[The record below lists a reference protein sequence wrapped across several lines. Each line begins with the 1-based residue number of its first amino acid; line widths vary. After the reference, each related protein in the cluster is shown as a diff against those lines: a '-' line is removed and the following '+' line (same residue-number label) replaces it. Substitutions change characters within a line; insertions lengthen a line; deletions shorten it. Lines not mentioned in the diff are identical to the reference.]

1 MTGELEVMFGCD
13 QRISIR
19 ASYPVEKRPFHA
31 VPHPS
36 FAVVFEGAKLKL
48 KITSLRIGSWQSCRI
63 AALGNCLCVGRAT
76 IGILHYTLSYNGISV
91 KCLIYSV
98 DSQF

>member
-1 MTGELEVMFGCD
+1 MTGELEAIFGCD
-13 QRISIR
+13 QRISIK

-48 KITSLRIGSWQSCRI
+48 KMLEVTSLRIGSWQSCKI
-63 AALGNCLCVGRAT
+63 TALGNCLCVGRAT
-76 IGILHYTLSYNGISV
+76 IGILSSYPTMNGV
-91 KCLIYSV
+91 
-98 DSQF
+98 